1 MKINASTP
9 GKTLFSVIF
18 RGHVINILVAN
29 LFITFFLG
37 FVGQFSAADASD
49 AINKSN
55 IGALK
60 IKGDKEYGEYLASEC
75 TACHQVNGSN
85 KEIPVIA
92 GRTVEDFIISL
103 YSYKLKVRRNPVM
116 EMVAQR
122 LTDEDIAALAA
133 YFSTIK

>member
-1 MKINASTP
+1 MFGDTAVAIHPKNPELKSFI
-9 GKTLFSVIF
+9 GRKVI
-18 RGHVINILVAN
+18 VPIV
-29 LFITFFLG
+29 
-37 FVGQFSAADASD
+37 
-49 AINKSN
+49 
-55 IGALK
+55 
-60 IKGDKEYGEYLASEC
+60 
-75 TACHQVNGSN
+75 N

-92 GRTVEDFIISL
+92 GRTVEDFIISV